1 MSEPAP
7 TADSAEE
14 FAGSLVSKSFGWV
27 SSEAKN
33 WSEHGV
39 TFCIFWS
46 GWIGKGNLGWILD
59 GTAVLQ
65 SSNVTCGDELNM
77 SNSRCSGIPCPCRV
91 EFIRRI
97 PALQGRHSIKLERCT
112 CIADHLSIWERDGR
126 NPAYRYSDALRFQ
139 SPRNSSLLLPLKGHK

>member
-46 GWIGKGNLGWILD
+46 GWIGKGKGNLGWILD

-77 SNSRCSGIPCPCRV
+77 SNSRCSGILALAVLNLYGASLPYRGD
-91 EFIRRI
+91 I
-97 PALQGRHSIKLERCT
+97 PL
-112 CIADHLSIWERDGR
+112 
-126 NPAYRYSDALRFQ
+126 N
-139 SPRNSSLLLPLKGHK
+139 